1 MSTFQNDLT
10 QGSVSKQL
18 IRFSIPFLLS
28 NIIQALYSVADML
41 IVGWYFG
48 ENGISGVS
56 IGSQVTM
63 LVTNLVV
70 GFTVGGTVLIA
81 QSFGAKKLEDVRESI
96 GTLFT
101 LLIAAA
107 VVMTLVFYLLANP
120 ILELLRTPTESY
132 ADTYSYLIILSL
144 IHI

>member
-1 MSTFQNDLT
+1 MRAFENDLT
-10 QGSVSKQL
+10 QGSVTKQL
-18 IRFSIPFLLS
+18 IRFSMPFLLS

-41 IVGWYFG
+41 IVGWFFG

-81 QSFGAKKLEDVRESI
+81 QYFGAHRMDDVRESI

-101 LLIAAA
+101 LLIGAA
-107 VVMTLVFYLLANP
+107 VLMTGLFYALAHP
-120 ILELLRTPTESY
+120 ILRLLRTPAESY
-132 ADTYSYLIILSL
+132 AET
-144 IHI
+144 

>member
-1 MSTFQNDLT
+1 MSTLQNDLT

-18 IRFSIPFLLS
+18 IRFSIPFLIS

-81 QSFGAKKLEDVRESI
+81 QYFGAKKMKDVRESI

-101 LLIAAA
+101 LLIIAA
-107 VVMTLVFYLLANP
+107 MLKSDRPTD
-120 ILELLRTPTESY
+120 RTQRS
-132 ADTYSYLIILSL
+132 
-144 IHI
+144 